1 VDKIQIFTDSSDLE
15 RRLLLKVTWRPS
27 AFPAAVKNSHFGD
40 TGLIPDLSL
49 DIQGEEKA
57 NCLFG
62 IPHTRCK
69 TWSVLQISVRS
80 SQDRLVSRPDAFEGW
95 GLDTLALNPSNFV
108 AILGMGR
115 WES

>member
-1 VDKIQIFTDSSDLE
+1 MDKIQIFTDSSDLE

-27 AFPAAVKNSHFGD
+27 AFAVKNSHFGD

-49 DIQGEEKA
+49 DIQGAEKA
-57 NCLFG
+57 NCSYG

-95 GLDTLALNPSNFV
+95 GLDTLALNLSFFV
-108 AILGMGR
+108 PILGMGR